1 MGTGQE
7 VVTTVLY
14 IITNS
19 ALDLAFYAAF
29 RFNNFYFLSFSL
41 FLLFCYFLPPLP
53 PLPLLLIRNN
63 SDLATLTGMHE

>member
-41 FLLFCYFLPPLP
+41 SLFLLLPPPLP